1 MQEKQ
6 RAFLVRTAYW
16 AVWAVLLWLGVRYL
30 LRWLLPFLLALALAA
45 AVEPV
50 IAWCRRRM
58 GLKRGFTAAVV
69 TIAVTGAILA
79 LAAVIVWQ
87 LIRQAAELLGQL
99 PGLLAGLPGMTE
111 DLRQRLEDFC
121 AACPQGLR
129 SWLEEVPALLGT
141 LAAGVAQR
149 ASGACI
155 TAAAALAAALPGV
168 FLFCG
173 TTALAVF
180 FTAGSYPRVMAFF
193 RRQLG
198 HRLDRARGV
207 KANLLSTLGKWCRAQ
222 AILLGVT
229 FCELLA
235 GFLLMGQRYA
245 LLLAAVVIGVLSL
258 VRGYFI
264 LLPPTHMQ
272 LNGRTEEHISA
283 FAAYTDPGAR
293 LLRGGDPTDAAVT
306 VEGKVNTDVPG
317 DYTLT
322 YQADFRGRSY
332 TAKRL
337 VHVEDR
343 EAPELTLTGQAEVTV
358 SRYDLFQDPGATA
371 RDRCDGDLTASIQV
385 TDKASG
391 DVHTLTYTVTDKAG
405 NAATATRRVTVRDI
419 VAPVITLSGQREL
432 FVPLGGTFRDPGATA
447 QDDADG
453 DLTASVTR
461 AGTVNTASPGVYT
474 LTYTVSDKAG
484 NTSSATRQV
493 SVYENSSG
501 GSPVYLTFDDGPSDR
516 VTPRVLDTL
525 KEYNIHATFFIV
537 NYGESG
543 KALIRRM
550 IDEGHTV
557 AIHGYSHDYAAIYK
571 SDEAF
576 MQNIYRLRDRLRS
589 DFGYEAA
596 IIRFPGGSSNTVS
609 RQYSVGIMS
618 RLAQRVQAEGFTYF
632 DWNVSSGDAA
642 GTPASS
648 GQIYNNVTS
657 ALRHDRGNVVLMHDA
672 GAKGTTAD
680 ALPDIIRYCLAN
692 GYSIQPITPAT
703 KPVHHGIAN

>member
-1 MQEKQ
+1 MK
-6 RAFLVRTAYW
+6 
-16 AVWAVLLWLGVRYL
+16 
-30 LRWLLPFLLALALAA
+30 
-45 AVEPV
+45 
-50 IAWCRRRM
+50 
-58 GLKRGFTAAVV
+58 KK
-69 TIAVTGAILA
+69 TI
-79 LAAVIVWQ
+79 
-87 LIRQAAELLGQL
+87 
-99 PGLLAGLPGMTE
+99 
-111 DLRQRLEDFC
+111 
-121 AACPQGLR
+121 
-129 SWLEEVPALLGT
+129 
-141 LAAGVAQR
+141 
-149 ASGACI
+149 
-155 TAAAALAAALPGV
+155 AALAAG
-168 FLFCG
+168 G
-173 TTALAVF
+173 
-180 FTAGSYPRVMAFF
+180 
-193 RRQLG
+193 
-198 HRLDRARGV
+198 
-207 KANLLSTLGKWCRAQ
+207 
-222 AILLGVT
+222 
-229 FCELLA
+229 
-235 GFLLMGQRYA
+235 A

-272 LNGRTEEHISA
+272 LNGQTEEHIAA

-306 VEGKVNTDVPG
+306 VEGRVNTDVPG

-322 YQADFRGRSY
+322 YQANFRGRSY

-343 EAPELTLTGQAEVTV
+343 EAPELALTGQAEVTV

-385 TDKASG
+385 TDKA
-391 DVHTLTYTVTDKAG
+391 G

-432 FVPLGGTFRDPGATA
+432 FVPLGGAYQEPGYTA

-474 LTYTVSDKAG
+474 LTYTVTDKAG
-484 NTSSATRQV
+484 NTATATRQV

-525 KEYNIHATFFIV
+525 KEYNVHATFFIV

-632 DWNVSSGDAA
+632 DRNVSSGDAA

-657 ALRHDRGNVVLMHDA
+657 ALRHGRSNVVLMHDA

>member
-1 MQEKQ
+1 MQDSIAVIDIMNRNLRMPQCDFVHQIRNIAAFGRRLFQKFSARRHVVKKIPHRNGSALPAGGILHLLYLSGMNHNA
-6 RAFLVRTAYW
+6 RACFLVSGFRQHFH
-16 AVWAVLLWLGVRYL
+16 
-30 LRWLLPFLLALALAA
+30 LRHRRDTRQCFAA
-45 AVEPV
+45 KAQ
-50 IAWCRRRM
+50 CKNM
-58 GLKRGFTAAVV
+58 LQ
-69 TIAVTGAILA
+69 ILN
-79 LAAVIVWQ
+79 
-87 LIRQAAELLGQL
+87 
-99 PGLLAGLPGMTE
+99 
-111 DLRQRLEDFC
+111 LRHF
-121 AACPQGLR
+121 AC
-129 SWLEEVPALLGT
+129 SM
-141 LAAGVAQR
+141 AQ
-149 ASGACI
+149 
-155 TAAAALAAALPGV
+155 
-168 FLFCG
+168 
-173 TTALAVF
+173 
-180 FTAGSYPRVMAFF
+180 
-193 RRQLG
+193 
-198 HRLDRARGV
+198 
-207 KANLLSTLGKWCRAQ
+207 K
-222 AILLGVT
+222 
-229 FCELLA
+229 
-235 GFLLMGQRYA
+235 GFL
-245 LLLAAVVIGVLSL
+245 
-258 VRGYFI
+258 
-264 LLPPTHMQ
+264 H
-272 LNGRTEEHISA
+272 
-283 FAAYTDPGAR
+283 
-293 LLRGGDPTDAAVT
+293 
-306 VEGKVNTDVPG
+306 
-317 DYTLT
+317 
-322 YQADFRGRSY
+322 
-332 TAKRL
+332 
-337 VHVEDR
+337 
-343 EAPELTLTGQAEVTV
+343 QAEVTV

-419 VAPVITLSGQREL
+419 VTPVITLSGQREL
-432 FVPLGGTFRDPGATA
+432 FVPLGGAYQEPGYTA

-474 LTYTVSDKAG
+474 LTYTVTDKAG
-484 NTSSATRQV
+484 NTATATRQV

-525 KEYNIHATFFIV
+525 KEYNVHATFFIV

-657 ALRHDRGNVVLMHDA
+657 ALRHGRSNVVLMHDA

>member
-1 MQEKQ
+1 MKKKN
-6 RAFLVRTAYW
+6 
-16 AVWAVLLWLGVRYL
+16 
-30 LRWLLPFLLALALAA
+30 
-45 AVEPV
+45 
-50 IAWCRRRM
+50 I
-58 GLKRGFTAAVV
+58 
-69 TIAVTGAILA
+69 
-79 LAAVIVWQ
+79 
-87 LIRQAAELLGQL
+87 
-99 PGLLAGLPGMTE
+99 
-111 DLRQRLEDFC
+111 
-121 AACPQGLR
+121 
-129 SWLEEVPALLGT
+129 
-141 LAAGVAQR
+141 
-149 ASGACI
+149 
-155 TAAAALAAALPGV
+155 AALAAG
-168 FLFCG
+168 G
-173 TTALAVF
+173 
-180 FTAGSYPRVMAFF
+180 
-193 RRQLG
+193 
-198 HRLDRARGV
+198 
-207 KANLLSTLGKWCRAQ
+207 
-222 AILLGVT
+222 
-229 FCELLA
+229 
-235 GFLLMGQRYA
+235 A

-306 VEGKVNTDVPG
+306 VEGKVDTDVPG

-322 YQADFRGRSY
+322 YQADFRGHSY

-343 EAPELTLTGQAEVTV
+343 EAPELALTGQAEVTV
-358 SRYDLFQDPGATA
+358 SRYDLFQDPGAAA

-432 FVPLGGTFRDPGATA
+432 FVPLGGAYQEPGYTA

-484 NTSSATRQV
+484 NTATATRQV

-525 KEYNIHATFFIV
+525 KAYNVHATFFIV

-557 AIHGYSHDYAAIYK
+557 A
-571 SDEAF
+571 
-576 MQNIYRLRDRLRS
+576 
-589 DFGYEAA
+589 
-596 IIRFPGGSSNTVS
+596 GSSNTVS

-657 ALRHDRGNVVLMHDA
+657 ALRHDRSNVVLMHDA

>member
-1 MQEKQ
+1 MK
-6 RAFLVRTAYW
+6 
-16 AVWAVLLWLGVRYL
+16 
-30 LRWLLPFLLALALAA
+30 
-45 AVEPV
+45 
-50 IAWCRRRM
+50 
-58 GLKRGFTAAVV
+58 KK
-69 TIAVTGAILA
+69 TI
-79 LAAVIVWQ
+79 
-87 LIRQAAELLGQL
+87 
-99 PGLLAGLPGMTE
+99 
-111 DLRQRLEDFC
+111 
-121 AACPQGLR
+121 
-129 SWLEEVPALLGT
+129 
-141 LAAGVAQR
+141 
-149 ASGACI
+149 
-155 TAAAALAAALPGV
+155 AALAAG
-168 FLFCG
+168 G
-173 TTALAVF
+173 
-180 FTAGSYPRVMAFF
+180 
-193 RRQLG
+193 
-198 HRLDRARGV
+198 
-207 KANLLSTLGKWCRAQ
+207 
-222 AILLGVT
+222 
-229 FCELLA
+229 
-235 GFLLMGQRYA
+235 A

-343 EAPELTLTGQAEVTV
+343 EAPELALTGQAEVTV

-405 NAATATRRVTVRDI
+405 NAATATR
-419 VAPVITLSGQREL
+419 
-432 FVPLGGTFRDPGATA
+432 
-447 QDDADG
+447 
-453 DLTASVTR
+453 
-461 AGTVNTASPGVYT
+461 
-474 LTYTVSDKAG
+474 
-484 NTSSATRQV
+484 QV

-525 KEYNIHATFFIV
+525 KEYNVHATFFIV

>member
-1 MQEKQ
+1 MK
-6 RAFLVRTAYW
+6 
-16 AVWAVLLWLGVRYL
+16 
-30 LRWLLPFLLALALAA
+30 
-45 AVEPV
+45 
-50 IAWCRRRM
+50 
-58 GLKRGFTAAVV
+58 KK
-69 TIAVTGAILA
+69 TIA
-79 LAAVIVWQ
+79 
-87 LIRQAAELLGQL
+87 
-99 PGLLAGLPGMTE
+99 
-111 DLRQRLEDFC
+111 
-121 AACPQGLR
+121 
-129 SWLEEVPALLGT
+129 T
-141 LAAGVAQR
+141 LAAG
-149 ASGACI
+149 G
-155 TAAAALAAALPGV
+155 
-168 FLFCG
+168 
-173 TTALAVF
+173 
-180 FTAGSYPRVMAFF
+180 
-193 RRQLG
+193 
-198 HRLDRARGV
+198 
-207 KANLLSTLGKWCRAQ
+207 
-222 AILLGVT
+222 
-229 FCELLA
+229 
-235 GFLLMGQRYA
+235 A

-272 LNGRTEEHISA
+272 LNGRTEEHIAA
-283 FAAYTDPGAR
+283 FSAYTDPGAR

-306 VEGKVNTDVPG
+306 VEGRVNTDVPG

-322 YQADFRGRSY
+322 YQANFRGRSY

-391 DVHTLTYTVTDKAG
+391 DIHTLTYTVTDKAG
-405 NAATATRRVTVRDI
+405 NTAT
-419 VAPVITLSGQREL
+419 
-432 FVPLGGTFRDPGATA
+432 
-447 QDDADG
+447 
-453 DLTASVTR
+453 
-461 AGTVNTASPGVYT
+461 
-474 LTYTVSDKAG
+474 
-484 NTSSATRQV
+484 ATRQV

-525 KEYNIHATFFIV
+525 KEYNVHATFFIV

-657 ALRHDRGNVVLMHDA
+657 ALRHDRSNVVLMHDA

>member
-1 MQEKQ
+1 MSASREKKARQE
-6 RAFLVRTAYW
+6 FN
-16 AVWAVLLWLGVRYL
+16 
-30 LRWLLPFLLALALAA
+30 
-45 AVEPV
+45 
-50 IAWCRRRM
+50 
-58 GLKRGFTAAVV
+58 
-69 TIAVTGAILA
+69 
-79 LAAVIVWQ
+79 
-87 LIRQAAELLGQL
+87 
-99 PGLLAGLPGMTE
+99 
-111 DLRQRLEDFC
+111 
-121 AACPQGLR
+121 
-129 SWLEEVPALLGT
+129 
-141 LAAGVAQR
+141 
-149 ASGACI
+149 ASGAVDPKAAREAQERAKQRRSNWLYGGI
-155 TAAAALAAALPGV
+155 AIVFVLVAAALLV
-168 FLFCG
+168 WNSN
-173 TTALAVF
+173 VIQR
-180 FTAGSYPRVMAFF
+180 GS
-193 RRQLG
+193 
-198 HRLDRARGV
+198 
-207 KANLLSTLGKWCRAQ
+207 
-222 AILLGVT
+222 
-229 FCELLA
+229 
-235 GFLLMGQRYA
+235 
-245 LLLAAVVIGVLSL
+245 
-258 VRGYFI
+258 
-264 LLPPTHMQ
+264 
-272 LNGRTEEHISA
+272 
-283 FAAYTDPGAR
+283 
-293 LLRGGDPTDAAVT
+293 AAVT
-306 VEGKVNTDVPG
+306 VEGRVNTDVPG

-358 SRYDLFQDPGATA
+358 SRYDLFQDPGAAA

-432 FVPLGGTFRDPGATA
+432 FVPLGGAYQEPGFTA

-474 LTYTVSDKAG
+474 LTYTVTDKAG
-484 NTSSATRQV
+484 NTATATRQV

-525 KEYNIHATFFIV
+525 KEYNVHATFFIV

-657 ALRHDRGNVVLMHDA
+657 ALRHGRSNVVLMHDA

>member
-1 MQEKQ
+1 MSASREKKARQE
-6 RAFLVRTAYW
+6 FN
-16 AVWAVLLWLGVRYL
+16 
-30 LRWLLPFLLALALAA
+30 
-45 AVEPV
+45 
-50 IAWCRRRM
+50 
-58 GLKRGFTAAVV
+58 
-69 TIAVTGAILA
+69 
-79 LAAVIVWQ
+79 
-87 LIRQAAELLGQL
+87 
-99 PGLLAGLPGMTE
+99 
-111 DLRQRLEDFC
+111 
-121 AACPQGLR
+121 
-129 SWLEEVPALLGT
+129 
-141 LAAGVAQR
+141 
-149 ASGACI
+149 ASGAVDPKAAREAQERAKQRRSNWLYGGI
-155 TAAAALAAALPGV
+155 AIVFVLVAAALLV
-168 FLFCG
+168 WNSN
-173 TTALAVF
+173 VIQR
-180 FTAGSYPRVMAFF
+180 GS
-193 RRQLG
+193 
-198 HRLDRARGV
+198 
-207 KANLLSTLGKWCRAQ
+207 
-222 AILLGVT
+222 
-229 FCELLA
+229 
-235 GFLLMGQRYA
+235 
-245 LLLAAVVIGVLSL
+245 
-258 VRGYFI
+258 
-264 LLPPTHMQ
+264 
-272 LNGRTEEHISA
+272 
-283 FAAYTDPGAR
+283 
-293 LLRGGDPTDAAVT
+293 AAVT
-306 VEGKVNTDVPG
+306 VEGRVNTDVPG

-343 EAPELTLTGQAEVTV
+343 EAPELALTGQAEVTV

-432 FVPLGGTFRDPGATA
+432 FVPLGGAYQEPGYTA

-461 AGTVNTASPGVYT
+461 AGTVDTSVPGVYT

-484 NTSSATRQV
+484 NTASATRQV

-525 KEYNIHATFFIV
+525 KAYNVHATFFIV

-576 MQNIYRLRDRLRS
+576 MQNVYRLRDRLRS

-648 GQIYNNVTS
+648 GQIYNIVTS
-657 ALRHDRGNVVLMHDA
+657 ALRHGRSNVVLMHDA

>member
-1 MQEKQ
+1 MK
-6 RAFLVRTAYW
+6 
-16 AVWAVLLWLGVRYL
+16 
-30 LRWLLPFLLALALAA
+30 
-45 AVEPV
+45 
-50 IAWCRRRM
+50 
-58 GLKRGFTAAVV
+58 KK
-69 TIAVTGAILA
+69 TI
-79 LAAVIVWQ
+79 
-87 LIRQAAELLGQL
+87 
-99 PGLLAGLPGMTE
+99 
-111 DLRQRLEDFC
+111 
-121 AACPQGLR
+121 
-129 SWLEEVPALLGT
+129 
-141 LAAGVAQR
+141 
-149 ASGACI
+149 
-155 TAAAALAAALPGV
+155 AALAAG
-168 FLFCG
+168 G
-173 TTALAVF
+173 
-180 FTAGSYPRVMAFF
+180 
-193 RRQLG
+193 
-198 HRLDRARGV
+198 
-207 KANLLSTLGKWCRAQ
+207 
-222 AILLGVT
+222 
-229 FCELLA
+229 
-235 GFLLMGQRYA
+235 A
-245 LLLAAVVIGVLSL
+245 LLLAAAVIGVLSL
-258 VRGYFI
+258 AKGYFI
-264 LLPPTHMQ
+264 LTPPTHIQ
-272 LNGRTEEHISA
+272 LNGPSEECIAA
-283 FAAYTDPGAR
+283 FAAYMDPGAQ
-293 LLRGGDPTDAAVT
+293 LLRGGNRTDTAVT
-306 VEGKVNTDVPG
+306 VEGRVNTEVPG

-322 YQADFRGRSY
+322 YQAEYRGQRY
-332 TAKRL
+332 TARRL
-337 VHVEDR
+337 IHVEDR
-343 EAPELTLTGQAEVTV
+343 EAPELTLIGQAEVTV

-405 NAATATRRVTVRDI
+405 NAATATRRVTVRDV

-432 FVPLGGTFRDPGATA
+432 FVPLGGTLKDPGATA

-453 DLTASVTR
+453 DLTAAIRR
-461 AGTVNTASPGVYT
+461 AGTVDTSVPGVYT

-484 NTSSATRQV
+484 NTASATRQV

-525 KEYNIHATFFIV
+525 KAYNVHATFFIV

-589 DFGYEAA
+589 DFGCEAA

-657 ALRHDRGNVVLMHDA
+657 ALRHDRSNVVLMHDA

>member
-1 MQEKQ
+1 MLEIKDLHVQFHTSDHEAVRGIDLTVQ
-6 RAFLVRTAYW
+6 DGEIMGLVGESGSGKTVTAMM
-16 AVWAVLLWLGVRYL
+16 VSGL
-30 LRWLLPFLLALALAA
+30 LRP
-45 AVEPV
+45 E
-50 IAWCRRRM
+50 
-58 GLKRGFTAAVV
+58 
-69 TIAVTGAILA
+69 
-79 LAAVIVWQ
+79 
-87 LIRQAAELLGQL
+87 
-99 PGLLAGLPGMTE
+99 
-111 DLRQRLEDFC
+111 
-121 AACPQGLR
+121 
-129 SWLEEVPALLGT
+129 
-141 LAAGVAQR
+141 
-149 ASGACI
+149 
-155 TAAAALAAALPGV
+155 
-168 FLFCG
+168 
-173 TTALAVF
+173 
-180 FTAGSYPRVMAFF
+180 
-193 RRQLG
+193 
-198 HRLDRARGV
+198 
-207 KANLLSTLGKWCRAQ
+207 
-222 AILLGVT
+222 
-229 FCELLA
+229 
-235 GFLLMGQRYA
+235 
-245 LLLAAVVIGVLSL
+245 
-258 VRGYFI
+258 
-264 LLPPTHMQ
+264 
-272 LNGRTEEHISA
+272 
-283 FAAYTDPGAR
+283 
-293 LLRGGDPTDAAVT
+293 
-306 VEGKVNTDVPG
+306 
-317 DYTLT
+317 
-322 YQADFRGRSY
+322 QADFRGRSY

-432 FVPLGGTFRDPGATA
+432 FVPLGGAYQEPGYTA

-474 LTYTVSDKAG
+474 LTYTVTDKAG
-484 NTSSATRQV
+484 NTATATRQV

-525 KEYNIHATFFIV
+525 KEYNVHATFFIV

-657 ALRHDRGNVVLMHDA
+657 ALRHDRSNVVLMHDA

>member
-1 MQEKQ
+1 MK
-6 RAFLVRTAYW
+6 
-16 AVWAVLLWLGVRYL
+16 
-30 LRWLLPFLLALALAA
+30 
-45 AVEPV
+45 
-50 IAWCRRRM
+50 
-58 GLKRGFTAAVV
+58 KK
-69 TIAVTGAILA
+69 TI
-79 LAAVIVWQ
+79 
-87 LIRQAAELLGQL
+87 
-99 PGLLAGLPGMTE
+99 
-111 DLRQRLEDFC
+111 
-121 AACPQGLR
+121 
-129 SWLEEVPALLGT
+129 
-141 LAAGVAQR
+141 
-149 ASGACI
+149 
-155 TAAAALAAALPGV
+155 AALAAG
-168 FLFCG
+168 G
-173 TTALAVF
+173 
-180 FTAGSYPRVMAFF
+180 
-193 RRQLG
+193 
-198 HRLDRARGV
+198 
-207 KANLLSTLGKWCRAQ
+207 
-222 AILLGVT
+222 
-229 FCELLA
+229 
-235 GFLLMGQRYA
+235 A

-272 LNGRTEEHISA
+272 LNGQTEEHIAA

-293 LLRGGDPTDAAVT
+293 LLRGGNPTDAAVT
-306 VEGKVNTDVPG
+306 VEGRVNTDVPG

-322 YQADFRGRSY
+322 YQANFRGRSY

-405 NAATATRRVTVRDI
+405 NAATATR
-419 VAPVITLSGQREL
+419 
-432 FVPLGGTFRDPGATA
+432 
-447 QDDADG
+447 
-453 DLTASVTR
+453 
-461 AGTVNTASPGVYT
+461 
-474 LTYTVSDKAG
+474 
-484 NTSSATRQV
+484 QV

-525 KEYNIHATFFIV
+525 KEYNVHATFFIV

-557 AIHGYSHDYAAIYK
+557 ALHGYSHDYAAIYK

-657 ALRHDRGNVVLMHDA
+657 ALRHGRSNVVLMHDA

>member
-1 MQEKQ
+1 MK
-6 RAFLVRTAYW
+6 
-16 AVWAVLLWLGVRYL
+16 
-30 LRWLLPFLLALALAA
+30 
-45 AVEPV
+45 
-50 IAWCRRRM
+50 
-58 GLKRGFTAAVV
+58 KK
-69 TIAVTGAILA
+69 TI
-79 LAAVIVWQ
+79 
-87 LIRQAAELLGQL
+87 
-99 PGLLAGLPGMTE
+99 
-111 DLRQRLEDFC
+111 
-121 AACPQGLR
+121 
-129 SWLEEVPALLGT
+129 
-141 LAAGVAQR
+141 
-149 ASGACI
+149 
-155 TAAAALAAALPGV
+155 AALAAG
-168 FLFCG
+168 G
-173 TTALAVF
+173 
-180 FTAGSYPRVMAFF
+180 
-193 RRQLG
+193 
-198 HRLDRARGV
+198 
-207 KANLLSTLGKWCRAQ
+207 
-222 AILLGVT
+222 
-229 FCELLA
+229 
-235 GFLLMGQRYA
+235 A

-272 LNGRTEEHISA
+272 LNGQTEEHIAA
-283 FAAYTDPGAR
+283 FSAYTDPGAR

-405 NAATATRRVTVRDI
+405 NTAT
-419 VAPVITLSGQREL
+419 
-432 FVPLGGTFRDPGATA
+432 
-447 QDDADG
+447 
-453 DLTASVTR
+453 
-461 AGTVNTASPGVYT
+461 
-474 LTYTVSDKAG
+474 
-484 NTSSATRQV
+484 ATRQV

-525 KEYNIHATFFIV
+525 KEYNVHATFFIV

-657 ALRHDRGNVVLMHDA
+657 ALRHGRSNVVLMHDA

>member
-1 MQEKQ
+1 MK
-6 RAFLVRTAYW
+6 
-16 AVWAVLLWLGVRYL
+16 
-30 LRWLLPFLLALALAA
+30 
-45 AVEPV
+45 
-50 IAWCRRRM
+50 
-58 GLKRGFTAAVV
+58 KK
-69 TIAVTGAILA
+69 TI
-79 LAAVIVWQ
+79 
-87 LIRQAAELLGQL
+87 
-99 PGLLAGLPGMTE
+99 
-111 DLRQRLEDFC
+111 
-121 AACPQGLR
+121 
-129 SWLEEVPALLGT
+129 
-141 LAAGVAQR
+141 
-149 ASGACI
+149 
-155 TAAAALAAALPGV
+155 AALAAG
-168 FLFCG
+168 G
-173 TTALAVF
+173 
-180 FTAGSYPRVMAFF
+180 
-193 RRQLG
+193 
-198 HRLDRARGV
+198 
-207 KANLLSTLGKWCRAQ
+207 
-222 AILLGVT
+222 
-229 FCELLA
+229 
-235 GFLLMGQRYA
+235 A
-245 LLLAAVVIGVLSL
+245 LLLAAAVIGVLSL

-272 LNGRTEEHISA
+272 LNGRTEEHIAA

-306 VEGKVNTDVPG
+306 VEGKVDTDIPG

-391 DVHTLTYTVTDKAG
+391 DIHTLTYTVTDKAG
-405 NAATATRRVTVRDI
+405 NAAAATRRVTVRDI

-432 FVPLGGTFRDPGATA
+432 FVPLGGAYQEPGFTA

-474 LTYTVSDKAG
+474 LTYTVTDKAG
-484 NTSSATRQV
+484 NTATATRQV

-525 KEYNIHATFFIV
+525 KEYNVHATFFIV

-609 RQYSVGIMS
+609 RQYSMGIMS

-657 ALRHDRGNVVLMHDA
+657 ALRHGRSNVVLMHDA

-692 GYSIQPITPAT
+692 GYSIQPINPAT